1 MAESVGVTQFFKI
14 LKSAIRIGEGNLFL
28 KKKIHNE
35 KTQIAAN
42 KIIAQFFLFFVYF
55 VGRKKLF
62 KTPWWIS

>member
-1 MAESVGVTQFFKI
+1 MVVAESVWVTQFFKI
-14 LKSAIRIGEGNLFL
+14 LKSAIRRRKSFFE
-28 KKKIHNE
+28 KKFHNE